1 MDLSLAV
8 SVSRGLP
15 GCWFS
20 GGYRWFPG
28 PRDKSLAARSLG
40 PLSFICL
47 CSLHST
53 CRPATSQLPPAFK
66 VALDG
71 YRWGAG
77 LPGLLANSS
86 LNSPLGMQDGPAWS
100 RSTLRALA
108 SPGTWPSSGAQR
120 GELFLPP
127 LFTQTRFRGVS
138 PGGGEAR
145 GGGLRGHWVLFP
157 RPAARRSRSWVVGA
171 DGGGPLPTS
180 WRMWTA
186 LGEEESG
193 SRDRWP
199 GAAGRRRVGSQGLPP
214 DCGR

>member
-100 RSTLRALA
+100 RSTLRAPWA
-108 SPGTWPSSGAQR
+108 HRGPGPAQEPS
-120 GELFLPP
+120 
-127 LFTQTRFRGVS
+127 GVS
-138 PGGGEAR
+138 SSFLLFSLRHGSEVCPLEGERA
-145 GGGLRGHWVLFP
+145 
-157 RPAARRSRSWVVGA
+157 
-171 DGGGPLPTS
+171 
-180 WRMWTA
+180 
-186 LGEEESG
+186 GEEGFGVQSSPLSG
-193 SRDRWP
+193 DTGFSFPGRLLG
-199 GAAGRRRVGSQGLPP
+199 GAAPGW
-214 DCGR
+214 